1 VENITS
7 SLAQTEER
15 ILGTDDK
22 VEELLHSNGN
32 KRKEWEAIVTTK
44 SKTLGY
50 NQETKVTNP

>member
-7 SLAQTEER
+7 RLAQTEE
-15 ILGTDDK
+15 
-22 VEELLHSNGN
+22 HSNGN